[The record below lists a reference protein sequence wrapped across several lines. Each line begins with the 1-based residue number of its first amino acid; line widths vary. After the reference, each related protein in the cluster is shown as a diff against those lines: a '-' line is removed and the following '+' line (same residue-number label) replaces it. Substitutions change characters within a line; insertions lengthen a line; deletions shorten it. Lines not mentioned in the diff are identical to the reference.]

1 MVAGGR
7 GCQHGDVDLQD
18 LERRAA
24 RFDTAAGTR
33 QLRIAIF
40 VLLFLS
46 MSTCLAKGANGPVDP
61 RLVQAATLPPFE
73 QIAFRIAPP
82 GEKVTTPTPA
92 SLLCALLADTA
103 WTRERNLNGRGDLA
117 GYAALVID
125 QGTSS
130 STPFTPRAISL
141 ATSLAFFNGE
151 GAFVGA
157 ADVEPCA
164 AQGGCPPVAPP
175 GPYRYLVIT
184 PRGHL
189 AAWGAVAGSHL
200 QLAEKCPPPDP
211 APAPAPPPG

>member
-1 MVAGGR
+1 VVASGR
-7 GCQHGDVDLQD
+7 GCQHGGVDLQD

-24 RFDTAAGTR
+24 RLDTAAGMR
-33 QLRIAIF
+33 QLRIAIS
-40 VLLFLS
+40 VLLFLG
-46 MSTCLAKGANGPVDP
+46 MSTCVAKGANGPLNP

-73 QIAFRIAPP
+73 QVGFRIAPP
-82 GEKVTTPTPA
+82 GEAVNTPTPA

-103 WTRERNLNGRGDLA
+103 LTRERNLNGRGDLA
-117 GYAALVID
+117 GYAAMVID
-125 QGTSS
+125 QGAAS

-141 ATSLAFFNGE
+141 ATSVAFFDAK

-200 QLAEKCPPPDP
+200 VLAATCPPPP
-211 APAPAPPPG
+211 GTNAPPPPG